1 MTLLLV
7 RNLCSAV
14 IQSGFFKYPAL
25 KKSLKVLTSFFKGMF
40 LWDAKGCPG
49 KTKTHLYV
57 PSFDDSNLIT
67 IQANS
72 YYYFHLTFFFLGGAK
87 AWA

>member
-57 PSFDDSNLIT
+57 PSFDDSNLIIIKQIPIT
-67 IQANS
+67 I
-72 YYYFHLTFFFLGGAK
+72 FILHFFLGEAK